1 MPTFQDNAEAE
12 EDVTPRIHSDE
23 IFDGD
28 IVAECAN
35 AYTYIFVVDK
45 SATLGHHDRM
55 LIIIESLK
63 LAIKSLPYGSTFQ
76 ILKVGTKFTYMK
88 NKKASPLG
96 LGVLRQD
103 ALFQYTDA
111 IRDNV
116 CDNLWRMS
124 DEIESLTLYKKILQ
138 KQEQR
143 SLDLYKALTSAF
155 DKPI

>member
-1 MPTFQDNAEAE
+1 MASFMPTFQDNAEAE

-28 IVAECAN
+28 VVDECAN

-45 SATLGHHDRM
+45 SATLGYHDRM

-76 ILKVGTKFTYMK
+76 IVKAGTKFTYTK

-96 LGVLRQD
+96 LGVLR
-103 ALFQYTDA
+103 
-111 IRDNV
+111 
-116 CDNLWRMS
+116 
-124 DEIESLTLYKKILQ
+124 
-138 KQEQR
+138 
-143 SLDLYKALTSAF
+143 
-155 DKPI
+155 